1 MKTFTVKTKTARNL
15 IAIMGLTL
23 ALGGCISGGKP
34 FAYTELHEIPP
45 GPGLLS
51 GNDGGYK
58 FTLGGNKV
66 SQTAQRQTEQP
77 VAPSQPVSHGRM
89 VEAVT
94 QQ

>member
-1 MKTFTVKTKTARNL
+1 MNIFTVKTKNL
-15 IAIMGLTL
+15 AVIMGLTL

-34 FAYTELHEIPP
+34 FAYTELHEIPA

-51 GNDGGYK
+51 GEEGGY
-58 FTLGGNKV
+58 TLRLGGNKV
-66 SQTAQRQTEQP
+66 SQPAQRQVEQP
-77 VAPSQPVSHGRM
+77 VAPQPVRHRRM

>member
-1 MKTFTVKTKTARNL
+1 MKIFTVKIKNL
-15 IAIMGLTL
+15 AVVMGLTL

-34 FAYTELHEIPP
+34 FAYTELHEIPA

-51 GNDGGYK
+51 GEEGGYSLK
-58 FTLGGNKV
+58 LGGNKV
-66 SQTAQRQTEQP
+66 SQTAQRQAEQP
-77 VAPSQPVSHGRM
+77 VAPQPVRHGRM

>member
-1 MKTFTVKTKTARNL
+1 MKIFTAKTKNL
-15 IAIMGLTL
+15 AVIMSLTL

-34 FAYTELHEIPP
+34 FAYTELHEIPA

-51 GNDGGYK
+51 GEEGGYSLK
-58 FTLGGNKV
+58 LGSL
-66 SQTAQRQTEQP
+66 SQTAQRQVEQP
-77 VAPSQPVSHGRM
+77 VAAQPVRHGRM